1 LYRVIVKQFIPS
13 SIVSVMQ
20 VDEGLVMFFITCE
33 HISTKLCLNNFHV
46 VGVLTNCLAI
56 IGQTVVNGLVRWNL
70 IFRNAEFIPKL
81 MNNLCY
87 VDKQ

>member
-1 LYRVIVKQFIPS
+1 MITLPS

-20 VDEGLVMFFITCE
+20 VDEGLIMLFITRE
-33 HISTKLCLNNFHV
+33 HIATKLCLNNFHV
-46 VGVLTNCLAI
+46 VAVLTNRLAI

-70 IFRNAEFIPKL
+70 IFRNEEFIPKL
-81 MNNLCY
+81 TNNLCY